1 MKKQQNINSREQK
14 FGDGFE
20 MPSMEDLKKIKIKNM
35 IERCRSRHIAKQD
48 KTYRQYRSSI
58 FSGGKFLH
66 FYYPFKGMTKE
77 EIECILSSGNTP
89 YGESFSSSSS
99 ASLFMECSLLCN
111 LNREQE
117 LIMTQPKMLKNFSK
131 IFSASYVLNMLN
143 GQNISHFKSIYSS
156 INLHEDVK
164 IKDVFNAYYNLLLA
178 YYKNEYVYK
187 NILIQDIKSKEVL
200 HNYALFSE
208 LNIGKDSRV
217 DIAHFSQSNHAY
229 EIKTEFDT
237 FNRLEK
243 QLMDYATGFEYVSI
257 VIPESKLKTILASV
271 NDSIGI
277 IILNK
282 NNSLDMYRSANSNLD
297 LVTHGGLFS
306 LLYEKEFS
314 SIMKK
319 YLGHFIDLSSFESR
333 KLYFSKFQNID
344 IESLHGDVVKIIKSR
359 TKHEK
364 FQYVLHNAPKY
375 LLPIGLNVNIQK
387 EAKSLISMLNSSI
400 HDFNDHVNMMQHRKL
415 FDFS

>member
-1 MKKQQNINSREQK
+1 MKKQKNINSEEQK
-14 FGDGFE
+14 FGDGFD
-20 MPSMEDLKKIKIKNM
+20 MPPMGELKKIKIRNM
-35 IERCRSRHIAKQD
+35 IERCRSRHIAKKD
-48 KTYRQYRSSI
+48 KTYLKYRSSI

-77 EIECILSSGNTP
+77 EIECILSSKNTP
-89 YGESFSSSSS
+89 YGENFSSSRSS
-99 ASLFMECSLLCN
+99 SLFMECSLLYE
-111 LNREQE
+111 LTKEQE

-156 INLHEDVK
+156 INLQEDVK

-187 NILIQDIKSKEVL
+187 NILIQDIKSNESL

-237 FNRLEK
+237 FARLEK
-243 QLMDYATGFEYVSI
+243 QLMDYAKGFEYVSI
-257 VIPESKLKTILASV
+257 VIPESKLKSTLSLV
-271 NDSIGI
+271 SESIGI
-277 IILNK
+277 KVLNK
-282 NNSLDMYRSANSNLD
+282 DNSLNAYRRASSNLD
-297 LVTHGGLFS
+297 LITHGGLFS
-306 LLYEKEFS
+306 LLHEKEFS
-314 SIMKK
+314 SLMKK
-319 YLGHFIDLSSFESR
+319 YSGHSVDLSSLESR
-333 KLYFSKFQNID
+333 KLYLDKFKSID
-344 IESLHGDVVKIIKSR
+344 ASSLHADVVKIIRCR

-364 FQYVLHNAPKY
+364 FQYTLENTPKY
-375 LLPIGLNVNIQK
+375 LLPIGLNVGIQK
-387 EAKSLISMLNSSI
+387 EVKSIISMLNFSI
-400 HDFNDHVNMMQHRKL
+400 HEFHNHVNMVQHRKL

>member
-1 MKKQQNINSREQK
+1 MLPVDIKK
-14 FGDGFE
+14 
-20 MPSMEDLKKIKIKNM
+20 
-35 IERCRSRHIAKQD
+35 A
-48 KTYRQYRSSI
+48 
-58 FSGGKFLH
+58 SG
-66 FYYPFKGMTKE
+66 
-77 EIECILSSGNTP
+77 
-89 YGESFSSSSS
+89 
-99 ASLFMECSLLCN
+99 
-111 LNREQE
+111 
-117 LIMTQPKMLKNFSK
+117 

-156 INLHEDVK
+156 INLQEDIK

-200 HNYALFSE
+200 NNYALFSE

-237 FNRLEK
+237 FARLEK
-243 QLMDYATGFEYVSI
+243 QLMDYAKGFEYVSV

-306 LLYEKEFS
+306 LLHEKEYLS
-314 SIMKK
+314 LMKR
-319 YLGHFIDLSSFESR
+319 YCGHSVNLSSLESR
-333 KLYFSKFQNID
+333 KAYLAKFQSID
-344 IESLHGDVVKIIKSR
+344 VVSLHVDIVETIR
-359 TKHEK
+359 ARM
-364 FQYVLHNAPKY
+364 QYKKLQYTLQSIPKC
-375 LLPIGLNVNIQK
+375 LFAIGLNTTIQK
-387 EAKSLISMLNSSI
+387 RAKSVALMLNNPI
-400 HDFNDHVNMMQHRKL
+400 FNFSEYILNQNKKL
-415 FDFS
+415 F